1 MKVVLFCGGMGTRL
15 REHSDV
21 MPKPLVSIGPR
32 PILWHIMSH
41 YAEYGHTDFIVC
53 LGYLGDQIKEYFFNY
68 DPYMIDDVTLSRGK
82 KFKQTEQSDVKDW
95 TITFVETGLHSNIG
109 ERLQRV
115 QKYLRGEPQFLA
127 NYADQ
132 LSDLNISSYVQA
144 FERTGATAGFLSVKP
159 PSSFHAVHTD
169 EKGLVTGLVSMA
181 ESDQWLNGG
190 FFALKQEVFDYIEP
204 GNELVEEPFRRL
216 ASRSK
221 LWTKRHE
228 GFWRPMD
235 TFKDKIAYD
244 RMWSAEDTPW
254 LRSRPNVVHP
264 DDTNTIRFSK

>member
-21 MPKPLVSIGPR
+21 VPKPLVNIGPR
-32 PILWHIMSH
+32 PILWHIMDY
-41 YAEYGHTDFIVC
+41 YAGFGHRDFIVC

-68 DPYMIDDVTLSRGK
+68 DPFMTEDVTLARGEK
-82 KFKQTEQSDVKDW
+82 SNNSDRSDVPDW

-109 ERLQRV
+109 ERLVRV
-115 QKYLRGEPQFLA
+115 REHLEGESQFLA

-132 LSDLNISSYVQA
+132 LSDLQLNAYIRE
-144 FERTGATAGFLSVKP
+144 FENTEATAGFVTVKP
-159 PSSFHAVHTD
+159 AESFHAV
-169 EKGLVTGLVSMA
+169 EFSSNGLVTGFTPLA
-181 ESDQWLNGG
+181 ETNQWLNGG
-190 FFALKQEVFDYIEP
+190 FFVMKQAIFDYIEP
-204 GNELVEEPFRRL
+204 GNELVEQPFRRL

-221 LWTKRHE
+221 LWTKQHR

-244 RMWSAEDTPW
+244 RMWSAENTPW
-254 LRSRPNVVHP
+254 RRPYQKPAQLDDP
-264 DDTNTIRFSK
+264 DRIRFSR